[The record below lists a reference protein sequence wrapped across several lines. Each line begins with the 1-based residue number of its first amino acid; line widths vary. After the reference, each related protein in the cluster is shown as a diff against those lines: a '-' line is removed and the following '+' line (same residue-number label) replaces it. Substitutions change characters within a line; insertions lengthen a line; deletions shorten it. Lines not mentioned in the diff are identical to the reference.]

1 MEPTL
6 IAPQVIAWRH
16 PRPIGAEG
24 RCIGRTDLAVDRRKA
39 KRLAHRIRQAA
50 RRHGWPRV
58 VHSSSL
64 QRCAA
69 VGQQLRRWG
78 WHHHIDDSLL
88 EMDFGAWDGLT
99 WPQIAQAEV
108 DAWCRDFA
116 LHAPGGGESL
126 QAMLDRVAY
135 SLASLPVSDGPS
147 RCHAVTDRN
156 AAVGAISGAV
166 NSRPTTA
173 LIIAHA
179 GWILS
184 ARWVTQHVAAPAQPR
199 QWPSAPRY
207 GECCILPAAPL
218 QYRPVEP
225 ASRK

>member
-1 MEPTL
+1 M
-6 IAPQVIAWRH
+6 APHLIAWRH

-24 RCIGRTDLAVDRRKA
+24 RCIGRTDLPVDRRKA

-50 RRHGWPRV
+50 CRHGWPRI

-69 VGQQLRRWG
+69 VGRQLRRWG
-78 WHHHIDDSLL
+78 WRHHIDDTLL

-99 WPQIAQAEV
+99 WPQIAHAEV
-108 DAWCRDFA
+108 NAWCRDFA
-116 LHAPGGGESL
+116 HHAPGGGESL
-126 QAMLDRVAY
+126 RAMLDRVARRLHGL
-135 SLASLPVSDGPS
+135 SATSHFPV
-147 RCHAVTDRN
+147 
-156 AAVGAISGAV
+156 
-166 NSRPTTA
+166 

-179 GWILS
+179 GWVLS
-184 ARWVTQHVAAPAQPR
+184 ARWVTEHSTAPAHPG
-199 QWPSAPRY
+199 QWPPAPRY